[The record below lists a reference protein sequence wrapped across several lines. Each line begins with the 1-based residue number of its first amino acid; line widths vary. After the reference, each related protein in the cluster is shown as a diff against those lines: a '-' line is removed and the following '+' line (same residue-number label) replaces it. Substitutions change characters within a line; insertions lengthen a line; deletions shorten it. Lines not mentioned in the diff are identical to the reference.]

1 MLKTWRE
8 WWCYRCDDYE
18 ANDHSSRVCVYISTS
33 VTQLDSFKETSGQFP
48 VKFVATKTK
57 YFWQKVWTSLAAVV
71 LTKSGIG
78 NQKSECF
85 FMPKSY
91 QNIST
96 ALSQHKIE
104 NSKKHR
110 VANVRKF
117 RVSTCPWFAETNIYS
132 GLAGGC
138 ILIMAE
144 LSCRGEQ
151 YDLLNSPLII

>member
-33 VTQLDSFKETSGQFP
+33 VTQLDSFKETLGQFP
-48 VKFVATKTK
+48 VKFVAKKTK

-85 FMPKSY
+85 FY
-91 QNIST
+91 
-96 ALSQHKIE
+96 A
-104 NSKKHR
+104 
-110 VANVRKF
+110 
-117 RVSTCPWFAETNIYS
+117 
-132 GLAGGC
+132 
-138 ILIMAE
+138 
-144 LSCRGEQ
+144 
-151 YDLLNSPLII
+151 